1 MTAPNTG
8 DLAVPEFERAAER
21 VVAWIARYLEH
32 PERYPVLSRVAP
44 GEVRASLP
52 ASPPARG
59 EPLDAILDDFES
71 KILPGVTHWNHPG
84 FFAYFA
90 ISSSAPGILGELL
103 TAALDVNGMLWKT
116 SPSATELEAL
126 VLDWLRQL
134 LGVGEGWFGMI
145 TDTAS
150 ISTLLALAAA
160 REARP
165 ELRIRERG
173 MAGRG
178 DLPAMRVYCST
189 ETHSS
194 IDKGAITL
202 GLGQENVVHVA
213 TDDAFRMRVDLLAEA
228 IRADRAAGRLPL
240 AAVATVGTTSTTSV
254 DPVREIAELC
264 RREHVWLHVDG
275 AYGGIAAVVPELR
288 HVLDGVELADSLV
301 VNPHKWLFT
310 PVDCSAFYTRRPDVL
325 KRAFSLVPEYLRT
338 DVDAGC
344 GVWGVGCS
352 DDPGTPG
359 APGPHPTPDT
369 PQPVDF
375 MDYGVQLGR
384 RFRALKLWM
393 VIRAFG
399 AEGLAA
405 RLRHHIQLAQEFAG
419 WVRGEREW
427 EVVAPAPFS
436 LVCFRHAPAG
446 ASDAEADARNERI
459 LRRVNESGAVYLSH
473 TKLRGRYVLRLAVG
487 NLRTERRHVE
497 EAWRLLRAAA
507 AVDSANGPVDT
518 GGDALDPADASR
530 LKGVGS

>member
-1 MTAPNTG
+1 MSAPEFG
-8 DLAVPEFERAAER
+8 DLAVPEFERVAGR
-21 VVAWIARYLEH
+21 VVEWIARYLEH
-32 PERYPVLSRVAP
+32 PERYPVLSRVQP
-44 GEVRASLP
+44 GEVRRSLP
-52 ASPPARG
+52 ASPPERG
-59 EPLDAILDDFES
+59 EPLDAILDDFEA

-90 ISSSAPGILGELL
+90 ISSSGPGILGELL
-103 TAALDVNGMLWKT
+103 AAALDVNGMLWKT
-116 SPSATELEAL
+116 SPAATELETL

-134 LGVGEGWFGMI
+134 LGLGDGWFGMI

-173 MAGRG
+173 MAGRP
-178 DLPAMRVYCST
+178 DLPAMRVYCSA

-194 IDKGAITL
+194 IAKGAITL
-202 GLGQENVVHVA
+202 GLGQENVVHVPA
-213 TDDAFRMRVDLLAEA
+213 DDAFRLRPDLLAEA

-254 DPVREIAELC
+254 DPVRAIADVC
-264 RREHVWLHVDG
+264 RREDVWLHVDG

-338 DVDAGC
+338 GS
-344 GVWGVGCS
+344 GESGVGNRVL
-352 DDPGTPG
+352 
-359 APGPHPTPDT
+359 APLPTPDS
-369 PQPVDF
+369 PLPVDY

-399 AEGLAA
+399 ADGLAA
-405 RLRHHIQLAQEFAG
+405 RLRHHVTLAREFAG
-419 WVRGEREW
+419 WVRAEPGW
-427 EVVAPAPFS
+427 AVVAPAPFS
-436 LVCFRHAPAG
+436 LVCFRHAPDG
-446 ASDAEADARNERI
+446 VPDAEADTRNEHI
-459 LRRVNESGAVYLSH
+459 LHRVNASGEAYLSH
-473 TKLRGRYVLRLAVG
+473 TKLGGRYVLRLAIG
-487 NLRTERRHVE
+487 NIRTERRHVAR
-497 EAWRLLRAAA
+497 AWELLREAAA
-507 AVDSANGPVDT
+507 AEEAAATRGATPAGAS
-518 GGDALDPADASR
+518 GGTR
-530 LKGVGS
+530 